1 MSRTFALIVLL
12 ALSAQLPAADPTQPP
27 RQPLPAA
34 PRAQPVL
41 EPLRLQAILR
51 SGGNARAVI
60 NGKSLRV
67 GERVDGARLLAIDSR
82 SVRVERQGRR
92 ITLHLLSP
100 LFPGRTTP

>member
-1 MSRTFALIVLL
+1 MSRTFAFIALL
-12 ALSAQLPAADPTQPP
+12 ALSAHLPAADPTQPP
-27 RQPLPAA
+27 RQPQSAT
-34 PRAQPVL
+34 PRAQPAL

-51 SGGNARAVI
+51 SGGGARAVI
-60 NGKSLRV
+60 NGKTLRV

-82 SVRVERQGRR
+82 SVRVKRQGRR